1 LIAVIPAVVLI
12 LHNANPIRTGKKS
25 ANLILLS
32 NGTAETTDDADMIH
46 TQKRK
51 SLANR
56 RSFARGAPSGLLQS
70 FWEFLPSGESLPAAV
85 WQSRHRFLLT
95 LTWAHAL
102 LIALIGLVF
111 GDSWELSLAAL
122 FRNGTVLHTIAEA
135 VIVGLFAS
143 VAALTTG
150 RALPP
155 LLVGFGLL
163 SASAF
168 LVQLSGG
175 AIELH
180 FHFFVV
186 LAFLALYQDR
196 ISYVLFLAYLVL
208 YHGVVGAI
216 WPHHVYNHTAALAAP
231 STWAA
236 IHSFFLISAAISNMS
251 AWRFNQKAFAQ
262 TNLIL
267 NSAGEGIYG
276 LDLQE
281 KITFMNSAAA
291 GLLRCQADEVLG
303 KTLQQ
308 ILRHTRADG
317 SEFSNQTS
325 SIVAF
330 LRDGAKHQATDELFW
345 RLDGTSFP
353 VEYKCAPV
361 FEHNALAGTIVTFA
375 DISTRK
381 QREAA
386 LRESEERFR
395 QLAENIK
402 EVFWVTDPV
411 NNKKL
416 YISPA
421 YREIWGRDPI
431 KTGSLSQS
439 WLGLLHGDDHARVL
453 AAVSTKQLIGQYDEE
468 YRIVRDDGS
477 VRWIKDRAFPVRSE
491 SGEVYR
497 MVGLAEDITERKQA
511 QEDLLDRYTE
521 LAVLHEVSQMILG
534 ATDLEPVLENILD
547 RALAT
552 LSLDIGNIRLFEP
565 VGRMRIGIYRG
576 YLDRGNTRVYADRKN
591 PRSDALSMRII
602 ESGKSLVIENLAAA
616 DGLPAFKKEQV
627 CSALVVPIIMERETL
642 GLIEVGSRTP
652 VSFEPEDVRLLNA
665 IGNQVGL
672 AVQKAR
678 LLHETERRANEQGAL
693 NIIAKAISQSLRT
706 EQLLNIA
713 LEKVFEVTGRERLSV
728 RLKNSATDGLMLAAH
743 RGFLPEEIEEL
754 FRPSSDSISEEVLAS
769 GQPLVIN
776 NSPGSGNSEVLSP
789 QKNPAGMIP
798 IKAGTHVVGIL
809 GVSAGR
815 PIPFEL
821 RELELLEAIGNMI
834 GVALENARLFSE
846 TEARYRELKTLQA
859 ISDTILESLD
869 LTVMMERILDKAFEI
884 GRFDCGVI
892 RLLDRDQQRLKLV
905 ASRGHRDREGVV
917 NHYESSEEKS
927 TARIIAE
934 VMASKRTKVKDLSKS
949 DGMRTFRKEGVCTV
963 VAIPLHT
970 EQDVLGIIQLGSR
983 TAREFQESELRILDA
998 IGGQAGIAIQKA
1010 RLYDDS
1016 QRAQA
1021 SLREKAAELARSN
1034 TDLQHSAQEVKSAK
1048 EKLERVNS
1056 VLTVQ
1061 AAELARSNTELEQFA
1076 YVASHDLQ
1084 EPLRMVASYV
1094 QLLARRYKGKLD
1106 NEAEEFIGFAVD
1118 GSKRMQDLIQA
1129 LLAYSRIGT
1138 KGRQFAPTDCEIVL
1152 QNALKNLQIAI
1163 EDSQARITHDPL
1175 PTIIG
1180 DATQLGQ
1187 LFQNLIG
1194 NAIKFRGDK
1203 APAVHV
1209 TAERQGNEWLFAFRD
1224 DGIGIDS
1231 QYAER
1236 IFVIFQR
1243 LHTKEEYP
1251 GTGIGLALCKK
1262 IVERHSGRIW
1272 VESEPQKGSTFR
1284 FTLPAENSAEGDKQ
1298 S

>member
-1 LIAVIPAVVLI
+1 
-12 LHNANPIRTGKKS
+12 
-25 ANLILLS
+25 
-32 NGTAETTDDADMIH
+32 MINRAY
-46 TQKRK
+46 TSGMSKRK
-51 SLANR
+51 SLTHR
-56 RSFARGAPSGLLQS
+56 RSFARGTPSGLLQS
-70 FWEFLPSGESLPAAV
+70 FWEFLPSGESLPAAL
-85 WQSRHRFLLT
+85 WQSRHRFLLR

-102 LIALIGLVF
+102 LIALIGVVF
-111 GDSWELSLAAL
+111 GYSWEFSLVAL
-122 FRNGTVLHTIAEA
+122 FRNGTVLHTVAGA

-143 VAALTTG
+143 IATLATG
-150 RALPP
+150 RALPAMA
-155 LLVGFGLL
+155 VGFGLL
-163 SASAF
+163 SASAI
-168 LVQLSGG
+168 LVHFSGG

-196 ISYVLFLAYLVL
+196 ISYVLFVVYLVI
-208 YHGVVGAI
+208 YHSVVGAI
-216 WPHHVYNHTAALAAP
+216 WPQHVYNHTAAWDAP
-231 STWAA
+231 WIWAG
-236 IHSFFLISAAISNMS
+236 IHSFFLMSAAVGNMF
-251 AWRFNQKAFAQ
+251 AWRFNEKAFAQ
-262 TNLIL
+262 TSLIL
-267 NSAGEGIYG
+267 NSADEGIYG
-276 LDLQE
+276 LDLNE
-281 KITFMNSAAA
+281 KIIFMNSSAAA
-291 GLLRCQADEVLG
+291 LLRCQADVAAG
-303 KTLQQ
+303 KNIHE

-317 SEFSNQTS
+317 SEFPNQSS
-325 SIVAF
+325 SIVAS

-345 RLDGTSFP
+345 RSDGTSFP
-353 VEYKCAPV
+353 VEYKCAPIL
-361 FEHNALAGTIVTFA
+361 EHTALTGTVVTFT

-395 QLAENIK
+395 QIAENIK
-402 EVFWVTDPV
+402 EVFWITDPV

-421 YREIWGRDPI
+421 YREIWGRDPAKI
-431 KTGSLSQS
+431 GSLSQS
-439 WLGLLHGDDHARVL
+439 WLGLLHDDDRSRVL
-453 AAVSTKQLIGQYDEE
+453 AAVTIKQLMGQYDEE

-497 MVGLAEDITERKQA
+497 MIGLAEDITARKQA
-511 QEDLLDRYTE
+511 QQDLLERYTE
-521 LAVLHEVSQMILG
+521 VAVLHEVSQVILS
-534 ATDLEPVLENILD
+534 AVDLEPVLENILD

-565 VGRMRIGIYRG
+565 VGRTQIGIYRG
-576 YLDRGNTRVYADRKN
+576 YRVPENTRVYSDRKN

-602 ESGKSLVIENLAAA
+602 DSGKSLVLDNLAATH
-616 DGLPAFKKEQV
+616 GLPAFKNEEV

-642 GLIEVGSRTP
+642 GLIELGSRRPCT
-652 VSFEPEDVRLLNA
+652 FRPEDVRLLEA

-693 NIIAKAISQSLRT
+693 NIIAKATSQSLRT
-706 EQLLNIA
+706 DELLNIA
-713 LEKVFEVTGRERLSV
+713 LEKVFEVTGRERLSI
-728 RLKNSATDGLMLAAH
+728 RLRNSATGGMTLAAH
-743 RGFLPEEIEEL
+743 RGFLPDEIEEL
-754 FRPSSDSISEEVLAS
+754 LRPSSDPISEEVFAT

-776 NSPGSGNSEVLSP
+776 NSPATGNSEALSP
-789 QKNPAGMIP
+789 QKTPASLIP
-798 IKAGTHVVGIL
+798 IKAGVHVVGIL
-809 GVSAGR
+809 GVSSVQ
-815 PIPFEL
+815 PIRFEL

-869 LTVMMERILDKAFEI
+869 LTIMMERILDKAFEI
-884 GRFDCGVI
+884 GGFDIGVI
-892 RLLDRDQQRLKLV
+892 RLLDRDHESLKLV
-905 ASRGHRDREGVV
+905 ASRGHRDRESAAR
-917 NHYESSEEKS
+917 HYATSEEKS

-934 VMASKRTKVKDLSKS
+934 VMATKQTKVKDLSKS
-949 DGMRTFRKEGVCTV
+949 DGMRTFRREGVCTV

-970 EQDVLGIIQLGSR
+970 QQDVLGIIQLGSR

-1010 RLYDDS
+1010 RLYDES
-1016 QRAQA
+1016 QRAEA
-1021 SLREKAAELARSN
+1021 ALREKAAELARSN

-1056 VLTVQ
+1056 ILTVQ
-1061 AAELARSNTELEQFA
+1061 AAELGRSNTELEQFA

-1106 NEAEEFIGFAVD
+1106 SEAEEFIGFAVD

-1138 KGRQFAPTDCEIVL
+1138 KGRQFAPTDCEVVL
-1152 QNALKNLQIAI
+1152 QIALKNLQIAI

-1175 PTIIG
+1175 PTVMG

-1194 NAIKFRGDK
+1194 NAIKFRGEK
-1203 APAVHV
+1203 LPAVHV
-1209 TAERQGNEWLFAFRD
+1209 AAELQGREWLFSFRD
-1224 DGIGIDS
+1224 DGIGIDP

-1262 IVERHSGRIW
+1262 IVERHGGRIW
-1272 VESEPQKGSTFR
+1272 VESEPQSGSTFR
-1284 FTLPAENSAEGDKQ
+1284 FTLAAEDVAKGDKE

>member
-1 LIAVIPAVVLI
+1 MPK
-12 LHNANPIRTGKKS
+12 P
-25 ANLILLS
+25 
-32 NGTAETTDDADMIH
+32 
-46 TQKRK
+46 K
-51 SLANR
+51 SLAKS
-56 RSFARGAPSGLLQS
+56 RSFARATPPGLLRE

-85 WQSRHRFLLT
+85 WQTRHRFLLR
-95 LTWAHAL
+95 LTWLHAL
-102 LIALIGLVF
+102 LIAVIAVVF
-111 GDSWELSLAAL
+111 GDSWEFSLAAL
-122 FRNGTVLHTIAEA
+122 VRNGTVLQTTAEA
-135 VIVGLFAS
+135 IIVGLFAS

-155 LLVGFGLL
+155 IAVGFGLL

-168 LVQLSGG
+168 LVHLSGG
-175 AIELH
+175 AIEFH

-196 ISYVLFLAYLVL
+196 ISYVLVLVYLVI

-216 WPHHVYNHTAALAAP
+216 WPHQVFNHTAALAAP
-231 STWAA
+231 WSWAA
-236 IHSFFLISAAISNMS
+236 IHLFFLIAAAIGSMS

-262 TNLIL
+262 TSLIL
-267 NSAGEGIYG
+267 NSAGEGIFG
-276 LDLQE
+276 IDLEQ
-281 KITFMNSAAA
+281 KILFMNLAAA
-291 GLLRCQADEVLG
+291 ELLHCRVDEVLG
-303 KTLQQ
+303 KTMQQ

-317 SEFSNQTS
+317 NGFSNQPS
-325 SIVAF
+325 SIVAS

-345 RLDGTSFP
+345 RIDGTSFP
-353 VEYKCAPV
+353 VEYKCAPI
-361 FEHNALAGTIVTFA
+361 FERNALVGTVVTFT

-381 QREAA
+381 ERVAA

-395 QLAENIK
+395 QIAENIN
-402 EVFWVTDPV
+402 EVFWITDPV
-411 NNKKL
+411 NNEKL

-421 YREIWGRDPI
+421 YREIWGRDPAKI
-431 KTGSLSQS
+431 GSLSQF
-439 WLGLLHGDDHARVL
+439 WLGLLHEDDRARVL
-453 AAVSTKQLIGQYDEE
+453 EAVSTKQVKGQYSEE
-468 YRIVRDDGS
+468 YRIVRHDGA

-511 QEDLLDRYTE
+511 QQDLLDRYTE
-521 LAVLHEVSQMILG
+521 LAVLHDVSQTILS
-534 ATDLEPVLENILD
+534 ATDLEPVLDNIVD

-565 VGRMRIGIYRG
+565 VGGTRIGIYRG
-576 YLDRGNTRVYADRKN
+576 YGDPENTRVYADMKN

-602 ESGKSLVIENLAAA
+602 ESGESLVLANLAAG
-616 DGLPAFKKEQV
+616 DGLLAFTKERV
-627 CSALVVPIIMERETL
+627 CSALVVPIILERETL
-642 GLIEVGSRTP
+642 GLMEVGSRRPFT
-652 VSFEPEDVRLLNA
+652 FGPEDVRLLNA
-665 IGNQVGL
+665 IGDQVGL
-672 AVQKAR
+672 AIQKAR
-678 LLHETERRANEQGAL
+678 LLHETERRANEQAAL

-706 EQLLNIA
+706 DELLKIA
-713 LEKVFEVTGRERLSV
+713 LEKIFEVTGRERLSIT
-728 RLKNSATDGLMLAAH
+728 LKDSASDAMILAAH
-743 RGFLPEEIEEL
+743 RGFLPDEIEEL
-754 FRPSSDSISEEVLAS
+754 VRPSSDSIIQEVFAT

-776 NSPGSGNSEVLSP
+776 NSRSLGNSEALSP

-809 GVSAGR
+809 GVSALR
-815 PIPFEL
+815 PVPFEW

-859 ISDTILESLD
+859 ISQTILGSID
-869 LTVMMERILDKAFEI
+869 LKAILNEVLDKAYEI
-884 GRFDCGVI
+884 GGFDIGVI
-892 RLLDRDQQRLKLV
+892 RIFDQTGEILEPVAMRGYQAPKNVGDHRKVIEGLTSGSGTHEVLV
-905 ASRGHRDREGVV
+905 DKAVHVV
-917 NHYESSEEKS
+917 
-927 TARIIAE
+927 
-934 VMASKRTKVKDLSKS
+934 DLNLTP
-949 DGMRTFRKEGVCTV
+949 GMRTFRKEGVRTAV
-963 VAIPLHT
+963 VVPLRSY
-970 EQDVLGIIQLGSR
+970 DNVLGIIHLGNRFERAFGQRELQLL
-983 TAREFQESELRILDA
+983 EA
-998 IGGQAGIAIQKA
+998 IGEQAGIAIQKA
-1010 RLYDDS
+1010 RLYEETR
-1016 QRAQA
+1016 QAQTA
-1021 SLREKAAELARSN
+1021 LEEKAAELIRSN
-1034 TDLQHSAQEVKSAK
+1034 ADLQHSTQEVKSAK

-1106 NEAEEFIGFAVD
+1106 SEAEEFIGFAVD

-1138 KGRQFAPTDCEIVL
+1138 KGRQFAPTRCEVVL

-1163 EDSQARITHDPL
+1163 EDSHARITHDPL
-1175 PTIIG
+1175 PTVMG
-1180 DATQLGQ
+1180 DAIQLGQ

-1194 NAIKFRGDK
+1194 NAIKFRGEK
-1203 APAVHV
+1203 LPSVHV
-1209 TAERQGNEWLFAFRD
+1209 TAERQGGEWLFSFRD

-1262 IVERHSGRIW
+1262 IVERHGGRIW
-1272 VESEPQKGSTFR
+1272 VESEPHKGSNFR
-1284 FTLPAENSAEGDKQ
+1284 FTLPAENSAEGDKP
-1298 S
+1298 

>member
-1 LIAVIPAVVLI
+1 MPKL
-12 LHNANPIRTGKKS
+12 
-25 ANLILLS
+25 
-32 NGTAETTDDADMIH
+32 
-46 TQKRK
+46 K
-51 SLANR
+51 SLANP
-56 RSFARGAPSGLLQS
+56 RSFARSKPSLPLRGL
-70 FWEFLPSGESLPAAV
+70 WEFLPSGESLPAAV
-85 WQSRHRFLLT
+85 WQTRHRFLLR
-95 LTWAHAL
+95 LTWLHAL
-102 LIALIGLVF
+102 LIALIAVVF
-111 GDSWELSLAAL
+111 GDSWEFSLAAL
-122 FRNGTVLHTIAEA
+122 LRDGTVLRTTAEA
-135 VIVGLFAS
+135 IIVGLFAS

-155 LLVGFGLL
+155 VAVGFGLI

-168 LVQLSGG
+168 LVHLSGG
-175 AIELH
+175 AIEFH

-196 ISYVLFLAYLVL
+196 ISYLLVVVYLLIYHVL
-208 YHGVVGAI
+208 VGAI
-216 WPHHVYNHTAALAAP
+216 WPHHVYGHSAALAAP
-231 STWAA
+231 LKWAA
-236 IHSFFLISAAISNMS
+236 IHSFFFIAAAIGNMS
-251 AWRFNQKAFAQ
+251 AWRFNQKAFAESS
-262 TNLIL
+262 LIL
-267 NSAGEGIYG
+267 NSAGEGIFG
-276 LDLQE
+276 IDLQQR
-281 KITFMNSAAA
+281 ILFMNSAAA
-291 GLLRCQADEVLG
+291 ELLNCQADEVLG
-303 KTLQQ
+303 KTTHQ

-317 SEFSNQTS
+317 SEFSNLPS
-325 SIVAF
+325 SIVAS
-330 LRDGAKHQATDELFW
+330 LRDGAKHQAADELFW
-345 RLDGTSFP
+345 RIDGTSFP
-353 VEYKCAPV
+353 VEYKCAPI
-361 FEHNALAGTIVTFA
+361 FERNALAGTIVTFS
-375 DISTRK
+375 DISTLKR
-381 QREAA
+381 RETA

-395 QLAENIK
+395 QIAENIK
-402 EVFWVTDPV
+402 EVFWITDPS
-411 NNKKL
+411 NNEKL

-421 YREIWGRDPI
+421 YREIWGRDPAKI
-431 KTGSLSQS
+431 GSLSQS
-439 WLGLLHGDDHARVL
+439 WLGLLHKDDRVRVL
-453 AAVSTKQLIGQYDEE
+453 GAVSTKQSTGQYSEE

-511 QEDLLDRYTE
+511 QQDLLDRYSE
-521 LAVLHEVSQMILG
+521 LAVLHDVSQAILS
-534 ATDLEPVLENILD
+534 ATDLGPVLENIVD

-565 VGRMRIGIYRG
+565 VGTTRIGIYRG
-576 YLDRGNTRVYADRKN
+576 YRDQENTRVYADMKN
-591 PRSDALSMRII
+591 SRSDALAMRII
-602 ESGKSLVIENLAAA
+602 ESGKSLVLENLTAG
-616 DGLPAFKKEQV
+616 DGLLAFIKEQV
-627 CSALVVPIIMERETL
+627 SSAIVVPIILERETL
-642 GLIEVGSRTP
+642 GVMEVGSRTP
-652 VSFEPEDVRLLNA
+652 FTFRPQDVRLLNA

-672 AVQKAR
+672 AIQKAR

-693 NIIAKAISQSLRT
+693 NLIAKAISQSLHT
-706 EQLLNIA
+706 DELLKIA
-713 LEKVFEVTGRERLSV
+713 LEKVFEVTGRERLSI
-728 RLKNSATDGLMLAAH
+728 RLKNSADNGMTLAAH
-743 RGFLPEEIEEL
+743 RGFSPEETEEL
-754 FRPSSDSISEEVLAS
+754 VRPSTDSIVRDVFAS

-776 NSPGSGNSEVLSP
+776 NSPTIGNSEALSP

-809 GVSAGR
+809 AVSAVR
-815 PIPFEL
+815 PVPFEL

-834 GVALENARLFSE
+834 GVALEKARLFSE

-869 LTVMMERILDKAFEI
+869 VTVMMERILDKAFEV

-892 RLLDRDQQRLKLV
+892 RLLDRDHDRLRLV
-905 ASRGHRDREGVV
+905 ASRGHRDHEAIV
-917 NHYESSEEKS
+917 NHYETSEQKS

-934 VMASKRTKVKDLSKS
+934 VMASKQTKVKDLSAS
-949 DGMRTFRKEGVCTV
+949 DGMRTFRREGVCTV

-970 EQDVLGIIQLGSR
+970 QHDVLGIIQLGSR
-983 TAREFQESELRILDA
+983 TVREFQESELRVFDA

-1010 RLYDDS
+1010 RLYEES
-1016 QRAQA
+1016 QQAQA
-1021 SLREKAAELARSN
+1021 ALREKAAQLTRSN
-1034 TDLQHSAQEVKSAK
+1034 IDLQQSTQEVKSAK

-1056 VLTVQ
+1056 LLTAQ

-1106 NEAEEFIGFAVD
+1106 SEAEEFIGFAVD

-1138 KGRQFAPTDCEIVL
+1138 KGRQFAPTNCEIVL
-1152 QNALKNLQIAI
+1152 QTALKNLQIAI

-1180 DATQLGQ
+1180 DAIQLGQ

-1194 NAIKFRGDK
+1194 NAIKFRGER
-1203 APAVHV
+1203 PPSIHV
-1209 TAERQGNEWLFAFRD
+1209 TAERQAGDWLFSFHD

-1262 IVERHSGRIW
+1262 IVERHNGRIW
-1272 VESEPQKGSTFR
+1272 VESQPHKGSTFR
-1284 FTLPAENSAEGDKQ
+1284 FTLPGEDSAEGDK
-1298 S
+1298 SL

>member
-1 LIAVIPAVVLI
+1 MLIMP
-12 LHNANPIRTGKKS
+12 T
-25 ANLILLS
+25 
-32 NGTAETTDDADMIH
+32 
-46 TQKRK
+46 RK
-51 SLANR
+51 TLASH
-56 RSFARGAPSGLLQS
+56 RSFARGTPSGLLQS

-85 WQSRHRFLLT
+85 WQSRHQFLLR

-102 LIALIGLVF
+102 LVALIGVVF
-111 GDSWELSLAAL
+111 GSSWEFSLAAL
-122 FRNGTVLHTIAEA
+122 FRNGTVIQTIAEA
-135 VIVGLFAS
+135 VIVGFFAG
-143 VAALTTG
+143 VACLTTG

-155 LLVGFGLL
+155 IAVGFGLL

-175 AIELH
+175 AIEIH

-196 ISYVLFLAYLVL
+196 ISYVLFLVYLVI
-208 YHGVVGAI
+208 YHGIVGAM
-216 WPHHVYNHTAALAAP
+216 WPQHVYNHTAALAAP
-231 STWAA
+231 WSWAA
-236 IHSFFLISAAISNMS
+236 IHSFFLISAAVGNMS

-262 TNLIL
+262 TSLIL
-267 NSAGEGIYG
+267 NSTGEGIYG
-276 LDLQE
+276 VDLQQR
-281 KITFMNSAAA
+281 ILFMNLAAA
-291 GLLRCQADEVLG
+291 KLLGCQADEVPG
-303 KTLQQ
+303 KTMQQ

-325 SIVAF
+325 SIVAS

-345 RLDGTSFP
+345 RGDGTSFP
-353 VEYKCAPV
+353 VEYKCAPI
-361 FEHNALAGTIVTFA
+361 FEQNALAGTIVTFT

-381 QREAA
+381 RREAA

-395 QLAENIK
+395 QIAENIK
-402 EVFWVTDPV
+402 EVFWITEPV
-411 NNKKL
+411 SNKKL

-421 YREIWGRDPI
+421 YREIWGRDPAKI
-431 KTGSLSQS
+431 ASLSQS
-439 WLGLLHGDDHARVL
+439 WLGLLHDDDLARVL
-453 AAVSTKQLIGQYDEE
+453 EAVSTKQLKGQYDEE

-477 VRWIKDRAFPVRSE
+477 VRWIKDRAFPVLSE
-491 SGEVYR
+491 SGEVCR
-497 MVGLAEDITERKQA
+497 IVGLAEDITERKQA
-511 QEDLLDRYTE
+511 QEDLLDRFTE
-521 LAVLHEVSQMILG
+521 LAVLHEVSQMILS

-552 LSLDIGNIRLFEP
+552 LSLEIGNIRLFEP
-565 VGRMRIGIYRG
+565 VGRTRIGIYRG
-576 YLDRGNTRVYADRKN
+576 YRDRENTRVYTDRKN

-602 ESGKSLVIENLAAA
+602 ESGKSLVLENLAEA

-627 CSALVVPIIMERETL
+627 RSALVVPIIMQRETL
-642 GLIEVGSRTP
+642 GLLEVGSRRS
-652 VSFEPEDVRLLNA
+652 VVFEPEDVRLLNA

-706 EQLLNIA
+706 DELLNIA
-713 LEKVFEVTGRERLSV
+713 LEKVFEVTGRERLSI
-728 RLKNSATDGLMLAAH
+728 RIKNSATDRMTVAAH

-754 FRPSSDSISEEVLAS
+754 FRPSSDSISDEVFAS

-776 NSPGSGNSEVLSP
+776 NSPAAGNSEGPSP
-789 QKNPAGMIP
+789 QKNPASMIP
-798 IKAGTHVVGIL
+798 IKAGTHIVGIL
-809 GVSAGR
+809 GVSAVR

-859 ISDTILESLD
+859 ISDTILDSLD
-869 LTVMMERILDKAFEI
+869 LTIMMERILDKAFEI

-892 RLLDRDQQRLKLV
+892 RLLDGDHERLKLV

-917 NHYESSEEKS
+917 NHYKTSEEKS

-934 VMASKRTKVKDLSKS
+934 VMASKQSKVKDLSKS

-970 EQDVLGIIQLGSR
+970 QQDVLGIIQLGSR
-983 TAREFQESELRILDA
+983 TAREFHESELRIFDA

-1010 RLYDDS
+1010 RLYDES
-1016 QRAQA
+1016 QRAQSA
-1021 SLREKAAELARSN
+1021 LREKAAELARSN
-1034 TDLQHSAQEVKSAK
+1034 TDLQHSAREVKSAK

-1138 KGRQFAPTDCEIVL
+1138 KGRQVAPTDCELVL

-1163 EDSQARITHDPL
+1163 EDSRAKITHDPL
-1175 PTIIG
+1175 PTVTG

-1194 NAIKFRGDK
+1194 NAIKFRGEK
-1203 APAVHV
+1203 VPAVHV
-1209 TAERQGNEWLFAFRD
+1209 MAERQADEWLFSFRD
-1224 DGIGIDS
+1224 DGIGIDC

-1284 FTLPAENSAEGDKQ
+1284 FTLPAENYAGGR
-1298 S
+1298 

>member
-1 LIAVIPAVVLI
+1 MPK
-12 LHNANPIRTGKKS
+12 P
-25 ANLILLS
+25 
-32 NGTAETTDDADMIH
+32 
-46 TQKRK
+46 K
-51 SLANR
+51 SLANP
-56 RSFARGAPSGLLQS
+56 RSFARTTPSGLLQGL
-70 FWEFLPSGESLPAAV
+70 WEFLPAGESLPAAV
-85 WQSRHRFLLT
+85 WQTRHRFLLR
-95 LTWAHAL
+95 LTWLHAL
-102 LIALIGLVF
+102 LIALIAVVF
-111 GDSWELSLAAL
+111 GNSWEFSLAAL
-122 FRNGTVLHTIAEA
+122 VRDGTVLRTSAEA
-135 VIVGLFAS
+135 IIVGLFAS

-150 RALPP
+150 RAVPP
-155 LLVGFGLL
+155 VAVGFGLI

-168 LVQLSGG
+168 LVHLSGG
-175 AIELH
+175 AIEFH

-196 ISYVLFLAYLVL
+196 ISYVLVLVYLVI
-208 YHGVVGAI
+208 YHALIGAL
-216 WPHHVYNHTAALAAP
+216 WPHYVYNHPAALAAP
-231 STWAA
+231 WSWAA
-236 IHSFFLISAAISNMS
+236 VHLFFLITAAIGNMS

-262 TNLIL
+262 ASLIL
-267 NSAGEGIYG
+267 NSAEEGIYG
-276 LDLQE
+276 VDLQQR
-281 KITFMNSAAA
+281 ILFMNSSAAE
-291 GLLRCQADEVLG
+291 LLGCQADEVLG
-303 KTLQQ
+303 KPIQQ

-317 SEFSNQTS
+317 TDFSRQPS
-325 SIVAF
+325 SIVAA

-345 RLDGTSFP
+345 RIDGTSFP
-353 VEYKCAPV
+353 VEYKCAPT
-361 FEHNALAGTIVTFA
+361 FERNALAGIIVTFA
-375 DISTRK
+375 DISIRK

-395 QLAENIK
+395 QIAESINQ
-402 EVFWVTDPV
+402 VFWITDPA
-411 NNKKL
+411 NNQKL

-421 YREIWGRDPI
+421 YREVWGRDPGKI
-431 KTGSLSQS
+431 GSLSQS
-439 WLGLLHGDDHARVL
+439 WLGLLHEDDRVRVL
-453 AAVSTKQLIGQYDEE
+453 AAVSTKQLTGQYSEE

-477 VRWIKDRAFPVRSE
+477 VRWIRDRAFPVRSE
-491 SGEVYR
+491 SGAVYR

-511 QEDLLDRYTE
+511 QQALLDRYTE
-521 LAVLHEVSQMILG
+521 MAVLHDVSQTILS
-534 ATDLEPVLENILD
+534 ATDLEPVLQNIVD

-565 VGRMRIGIYRG
+565 VGRMRIGIFRG
-576 YLDRGNTRVYADRKN
+576 YRDHENTRVYAEMKN

-602 ESGKSLVIENLAAA
+602 ESGKSLVLENLTAA
-616 DGLPAFKKEQV
+616 DGLLAFTKEQV
-627 CSALVVPIIMERETL
+627 CSALVVPIILERETL
-642 GLIEVGSRTP
+642 GLMEMGSRTP
-652 VSFEPEDVRLLNA
+652 STFEPGDVRLLTA

-672 AVQKAR
+672 AIQKAR
-678 LLHETERRANEQGAL
+678 LLHETECRANEQAAL

-706 EQLLNIA
+706 DELLKIA
-713 LEKVFEVTGRERLSV
+713 LEKVIEVTGRERLSI
-728 RLKNSATDGLMLAAH
+728 RLKDSASDGMRLVAH
-743 RGFLPEEIEEL
+743 RGFAPDEIEEL
-754 FRPSSDSISEEVLAS
+754 LRPSSDSVIREVFAS

-776 NSPGSGNSEVLSP
+776 NSPGIGNSEALEP
-789 QKNPAGMIP
+789 QRNPAGMIP

-809 GVSAGR
+809 SVSAVR
-815 PIPFEL
+815 PVPFEL

-859 ISDTILESLD
+859 ITDTILETLD
-869 LTVMMERILDKAFEI
+869 VRVMMERILDKAFEI

-892 RLLDRDQQRLKLV
+892 RLLDRDHERLKLV
-905 ASRGHRDREGVV
+905 ASRGHRDREGVL
-917 NHYESSEEKS
+917 NHYKSSEQKS

-934 VMASKRTKVKDLSKS
+934 VMASKQTKVKDLNTS
-949 DGMRTFRKEGVCTV
+949 DGMRTFRREGMCTV

-970 EQDVLGIIQLGSR
+970 QHHVLGIVQLGSR
-983 TAREFQESELRILDA
+983 TNREFHESELRVFDA

-1010 RLYDDS
+1010 RLHEES
-1016 QRAQA
+1016 QQAQA
-1021 SLREKAAELARSN
+1021 ALKEKAAELTRSN
-1034 TDLQHSAQEVKSAK
+1034 ADLQQSTQEVKSAK

-1106 NEAEEFIGFAVD
+1106 SEAEEFIGFAVD

-1138 KGRQFAPTDCEIVL
+1138 KGRQFAPTNCEVVL

-1163 EDSQARITHDPL
+1163 EDSQARVTHDPL
-1175 PTIIG
+1175 PTVQG
-1180 DATQLGQ
+1180 DSIQLGQ

-1194 NAIKFRGDK
+1194 NAIKFRGEK
-1203 APAVHV
+1203 PPFVHV
-1209 TAERQGNEWLFAFRD
+1209 TAERQGSEWLFSFRD
-1224 DGIGIDS
+1224 DGIGIDA

-1284 FTLPAENSAEGDKQ
+1284 FTLPAEHSAEGDKQ
-1298 S
+1298 L